1 MTPAI
6 KQAEREKISFKTH
19 QYYHDPAV
27 QAYGEEAAEAMG
39 ADARRVFKTLM
50 ICLNGENRN
59 LAVAVVPVS
68 GQLNLKAAA
77 SALGAKKAAM
87 ADTKIAQNTSGY
99 ILGGISPLGQKKAL
113 PTIIDESAF
122 TYETIFVSAGKRGL
136 EIELSAH
143 DLQKVCRAEPV
154 KCATERSI

>member
-6 KQAEREKISFKTH
+6 KHAEREKIDFKIH
-19 QYYHDPAV
+19 QYEHDPSV
-27 QAYGEEAAEAMG
+27 LAYGEEAAEAMG
-39 ADARRVFKTLM
+39 ADASRVFKTLL
-50 ICLNGENRN
+50 IALNGESKN

-87 ADTKIAQNTSGY
+87 ADARIAQNTTGY
-99 ILGGISPLGQKKAL
+99 ILGGISPLGQKKRL

-122 TYETIFVSAGKRGL
+122 EFDSIFVSAGKRGL
-136 EIELSAH
+136 EIELSAKK
-143 DLQKVCRAEPV
+143 LQLLCNAAKS
-154 KCATERSI
+154 KCSV

>member
-6 KQAEREKISFKTH
+6 KHAEREKIDFKIH
-19 QYYHDPAV
+19 QYEHDPSV

-39 ADARRVFKTLM
+39 ADANRVFKTLL
-50 ICLNGENRN
+50 ISLNGESKN

-77 SALGAKKAAM
+77 STLGAKKAMM
-87 ADTKIAQNTSGY
+87 ADARIAQNTTGY
-99 ILGGISPLGQKKAL
+99 ILGGISPLGQKKRL

-122 TYETIFVSAGKRGL
+122 EYDSIFVSAGKRGL
-136 EIELSAH
+136 EIELSAKK
-143 DLQKVCRAEPV
+143 LQLLCKAV
-154 KCATERSI
+154 KSKCSV

>member
-6 KQAEREKISFKTH
+6 KHAEREKIEFKIH
-19 QYYHDPAV
+19 QYEHDPSV

-39 ADARRVFKTLM
+39 ADASRVFKTLL
-50 ICLNGENRN
+50 ISLNGESKN

-77 SALGAKKAAM
+77 STLGAKKAVM
-87 ADTKIAQNTSGY
+87 ADARIAQNTTGY
-99 ILGGISPLGQKKAL
+99 ILGGISPLGQKKQL

-122 TYETIFVSAGKRGL
+122 EFDSIFVSAGKRGL
-136 EIELSAH
+136 EIELSAKK
-143 DLQKVCRAEPV
+143 LQLLCNAEKS
-154 KCATERSI
+154 KCSV

>member
-6 KQAEREKISFKTH
+6 KHAEREEIEFKIH
-19 QYYHDPAV
+19 QYDHDPAV

-39 ADARRVFKTLM
+39 TDASRVFKTLVVA
-50 ICLNGENRN
+50 LNGESKN

-77 SALGAKKAAM
+77 STLGAKKTAM
-87 ADTKIAQNTSGY
+87 ADTRIAQNTTGY
-99 ILGGISPLGQKKAL
+99 ILGGISPLGQKKRL

-122 TYETIFVSAGKRGL
+122 EFDSIFVSAGKRGL
-136 EIELSAH
+136 EIELSAG
-143 DLQKVCRAEPV
+143 DLQRLCQAKKSAC
-154 KCATERSI
+154 SG

>member
-6 KQAEREKISFKTH
+6 KHAEREKIEFKIH
-19 QYYHDPAV
+19 QYEHDPSV

-39 ADARRVFKTLM
+39 ADASRVFKTLL
-50 ICLNGENRN
+50 ISLNGESKN

-77 SALGAKKAAM
+77 SALGAKKAVM
-87 ADTKIAQNTSGY
+87 ADARIAQNTTGY
-99 ILGGISPLGQKKAL
+99 ILGGISPLGQKKQL

-122 TYETIFVSAGKRGL
+122 EFDSIFVSAGKRGL
-136 EIELSAH
+136 EIELSAKK
-143 DLQKVCRAEPV
+143 LQLLCNAEKS
-154 KCATERSI
+154 KCSV

>member
-6 KQAEREKISFKTH
+6 KHAEREKIEFKIH
-19 QYYHDPAV
+19 QYEHDPAV

-39 ADARRVFKTLM
+39 AEASRVFKTLL
-50 ICLNGENRN
+50 IALNGESKN

-77 SALGAKKAAM
+77 SSLGAKKAAM
-87 ADTKIAQNTSGY
+87 ADARIAQNTTGY
-99 ILGGISPLGQKKAL
+99 ILGGISPLGQKKRL

-122 TYETIFVSAGKRGL
+122 EFDTVFVSAGKRGL
-136 EIELSAH
+136 EIELSANN
-143 DLQKVCRAEPV
+143 LQILCNAAKS
-154 KCATERSI
+154 KCSV

>member
-6 KQAEREKISFKTH
+6 KHAEREKIEFKIH
-19 QYYHDPAV
+19 QYVHDPSV

-39 ADARRVFKTLM
+39 ADASRVFKTLL
-50 ICLNGENRN
+50 IELNGESRN

-77 SALGAKKAAM
+77 STLGAKKATM
-87 ADTKIAQNTSGY
+87 ADARIAQNTTGY
-99 ILGGISPLGQKKAL
+99 ILGGISPLGQKKRL

-122 TYETIFVSAGKRGL
+122 EFDSIFVSAGKRGL
-136 EIELSAH
+136 EIELSAKK
-143 DLQKVCRAEPV
+143 LQLLCNAAKS
-154 KCATERSI
+154 KCSI